1 MRLIYDDIDE
11 CGCDSFINNRC
22 ATPAD
27 FANGH
32 GHTALSLAS
41 PALKPRTVSGG
52 HSFIDVNMHCTA
64 KRT

>member
-27 FANGH
+27 
-32 GHTALSLAS
+32 
-41 PALKPRTVSGG
+41 SGADTEIR
-52 HSFIDVNMHCTA
+52 HF
-64 KRT
+64 R